1 MYTTQWRLREM
12 LKTPSGN
19 QTGLKKLPKEVRNK
33 MGYMYKGGMTKPKK
47 TMKMNKGG
55 YAKCGASY
63 KGS

>member
-1 MYTTQWRLREM
+1 M